1 MDGQHARPWLGC
13 FATIHKGK
21 DSWRGSAN
29 WPPCVGTH
37 ERRRAGRRSEVIGV
51 QPIPRDCLRR
61 SDKAFVDQLTHAPRE
76 GGLRQVF
83 TLGSRVVKL
92 K

>member
-13 FATIHKGK
+13 FATIHKGQ
-21 DSWRGSAN
+21 RLG
-29 WPPCVGTH
+29 VGRQTGPLAS
-37 ERRRAGRRSEVIGV
+37 ELTNEGEPVAVPEVIGV

-83 TLGSRVVKL
+83 YARV
-92 K
+92 

>member
-13 FATIHKGK
+13 FATIHKGQRLLA
-21 DSWRGSAN
+21 W
-29 WPPCVGTH
+29 VGKLAPLASELTN
-37 ERRRAGRRSEVIGV
+37 EGEPVAVPEVIGV

-83 TLGSRVVKL
+83 YARV
-92 K
+92 